1 MDYEPHVILSRRKS
15 PFFPDKN
22 RPFFPM
28 SFRVPCR
35 VPWVPWVQE
44 MAELRSKA
52 AKKLGALKH
61 IQRARLQRGDR
72 PDGVGWARELGQN
85 RWWTVFFAPFLWGY
99 RIYAGWKISH
109 MHGHQRNIE
118 NEDPDIKVSL
128 GNYTFQR
135 NINRMRVG
143 MIWTERIRHRT
154 GAPPWHCQ
162 LRRDTCRGSTFFE
175 RKPLTSS
182 ASSLVFGRKVH
193 QTKKHVINCNKTLR
207 FAAEFTLWLFNI
219 AMENGPF
226 IDDFPS

>member
-72 PDGVGWARELGQN
+72 PDGVGWAGELGQN
-85 RWWTVFFAPFLWGY
+85 RWWTFFFAPFLCGDIGYMRAEKY
-99 RIYAGWKISH
+99 RICMGTKEILKMKIRTSKWALAITLSNGISTAWELGWSEQNGSGIEQVHPPGIANWEGTHAGVLPFL
-109 MHGHQRNIE
+109 RE
-118 NEDPDIKVSL
+118 N
-128 GNYTFQR
+128 
-135 NINRMRVG
+135 
-143 MIWTERIRHRT
+143 H
-154 GAPPWHCQ
+154 WHH
-162 LRRDTCRGSTFFE
+162 LHH
-175 RKPLTSS
+175 L
-182 ASSLVFGRKVH
+182 
-193 QTKKHVINCNKTLR
+193 
-207 FAAEFTLWLFNI
+207 
-219 AMENGPF
+219 
-226 IDDFPS
+226 